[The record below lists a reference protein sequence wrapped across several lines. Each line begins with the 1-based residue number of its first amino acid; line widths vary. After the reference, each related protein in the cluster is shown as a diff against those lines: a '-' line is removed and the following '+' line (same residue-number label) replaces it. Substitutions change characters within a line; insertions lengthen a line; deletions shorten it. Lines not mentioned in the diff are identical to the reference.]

1 MKKVFV
7 LSSGAWGEVVF
18 ASKVAALN
26 FLCET
31 DAEDHYNGP
40 MSRREMAEAIET
52 QQLSGYSDTLA
63 EWTLTIS
70 YMLTN
75 AETLR
80 WVEAVNAGVTE

>member
-18 ASKVAALN
+18 GSKVAALN

-31 DAEDHYNGP
+31 DAEDSDGP
-40 MSRREMAEAIET
+40 MSRREMAEAIEN
-52 QQLSGYSDTLA
+52 QQLSGFSDTLA

-75 AETLR
+75 RETLR
-80 WVEAVNAGVTE
+80 WVEAVNAGVSE